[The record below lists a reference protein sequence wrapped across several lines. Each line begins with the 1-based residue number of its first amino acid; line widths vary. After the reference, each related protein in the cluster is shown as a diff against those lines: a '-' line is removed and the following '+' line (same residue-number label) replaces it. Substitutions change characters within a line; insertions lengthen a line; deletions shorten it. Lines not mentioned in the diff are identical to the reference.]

1 MTQLYAV
8 VPVGYD
14 SVTLSHHAFAKQIIK
29 IKKITY
35 LFSELF
41 EGFIFLPVVSPFP
54 LCLALSK
61 GRFLVSVFTKK

>member
-29 IKKITY
+29 NKKITY

-41 EGFIFLPVVSPFP
+41 EGFIFLPACESISFVS
-54 LCLALSK
+54 CIIK
-61 GRFLVSVFTKK
+61 GQVFS